1 MKTATSSDEVVNK
14 LHAENDYSVTA
25 VEDFTPP
32 TQWTPG
38 TTVEKKVSAVNTG
51 NIDAFVKATITGD
64 IVLTRNAGATPFADA
79 SEDELVEIAPDEVK
93 TLQAG
98 GKLVVAGA
106 KDEIENAGVTVDMN
120 TNLTEDGTS
129 FEPTEPGYYIFAR
142 STEEEGEEG
151 NLVSVTYDG
160 YYFDGDKYYR
170 ITIDNSNLSMYNVT
184 ALVNKTEKTLINADD
199 LKYSVVD
206 GDNVIVAKYVGNDPD
221 GKENILFDLKLADDT
236 LDNID
241 GNSHVSFY
249 YNKLLKAG
257 ETSSQILDSV
267 TLNNTVSSEAYIA
280 MDYNLKV
287 TVDSAQV
294 VEDRTDNNKAV
305 TAVNDMRWGKVA
317 TYASDDNVA
326 WY

>member
-1 MKTATSSDEVVNK
+1 
-14 LHAENDYSVTA
+14 
-25 VEDFTPP
+25 
-32 TQWTPG
+32 
-38 TTVEKKVSAVNTG
+38 
-51 NIDAFVKATITGD
+51 
-64 IVLTRNAGATPFADA
+64 
-79 SEDELVEIAPDEVK
+79 
-93 TLQAG
+93 
-98 GKLVVAGA
+98 
-106 KDEIENAGVTVDMN
+106 MN

-151 NLVSVTYDG
+151 DLVSVTYDG
-160 YYFDGDKYYR
+160 YYF
-170 ITIDNSNLSMYNVT
+170 
-184 ALVNKTEKTLINADD
+184 
-199 LKYSVVD
+199 D

-221 GKENILFDLKLADDT
+221 GKENILFDLKLADDTLDNWT

>member
-1 MKTATSSDEVVNK
+1 MS
-14 LHAENDYSVTA
+14 
-25 VEDFTPP
+25 P

-64 IVLTRNAGATPFADA
+64 IVLTRNAG
-79 SEDELVEIAPDEVK
+79 
-93 TLQAG
+93 
-98 GKLVVAGA
+98 
-106 KDEIENAGVTVDMN
+106 VTVDMN

-151 NLVSVTYDG
+151 DLVSVTYDG

-221 GKENILFDLKLADDT
+221 GKENILFDLKLADDTLDNWT

>member
-1 MKTATSSDEVVNK
+1 MKTAISSDEVVNK

-64 IVLTRNAGATPFADA
+64 IVLTRNAGVTPFADA

-106 KDEIENAGVTVDMN
+106 KDENENAGVTVDMN

-151 NLVSVTYDG
+151 DLVSVTYDG
-160 YYFDGDKYYR
+160 YYF
-170 ITIDNSNLSMYNVT
+170 
-184 ALVNKTEKTLINADD
+184 
-199 LKYSVVD
+199 D

>member
-1 MKTATSSDEVVNK
+1 
-14 LHAENDYSVTA
+14 
-25 VEDFTPP
+25 
-32 TQWTPG
+32 
-38 TTVEKKVSAVNTG
+38 
-51 NIDAFVKATITGD
+51 
-64 IVLTRNAGATPFADA
+64 
-79 SEDELVEIAPDEVK
+79 
-93 TLQAG
+93 
-98 GKLVVAGA
+98 
-106 KDEIENAGVTVDMN
+106 MN

-151 NLVSVTYDG
+151 DLVSVTYDG
-160 YYFDGDKYYR
+160 YYF
-170 ITIDNSNLSMYNVT
+170 
-184 ALVNKTEKTLINADD
+184 
-199 LKYSVVD
+199 D

>member
-1 MKTATSSDEVVNK
+1 MKTAISSDEVVNK

-64 IVLTRNAGATPFADA
+64 IVLTRNAGTTPFADA

-142 STEEEGEEG
+142 STKEEGEEG
-151 NLVSVTYDG
+151 DLVSVTYDG
-160 YYFDGDKYYR
+160 YYF
-170 ITIDNSNLSMYNVT
+170 
-184 ALVNKTEKTLINADD
+184 
-199 LKYSVVD
+199 D

-221 GKENILFDLKLADDT
+221 DKENILFDLKLADDT

>member
-64 IVLTRNAGATPFADA
+64 IVLTRNAG
-79 SEDELVEIAPDEVK
+79 
-93 TLQAG
+93 
-98 GKLVVAGA
+98 
-106 KDEIENAGVTVDMN
+106 VTVDMN

-151 NLVSVTYDG
+151 DLVSVTYDG
-160 YYFDGDKYYR
+160 YYF
-170 ITIDNSNLSMYNVT
+170 
-184 ALVNKTEKTLINADD
+184 
-199 LKYSVVD
+199 D

-221 GKENILFDLKLADDT
+221 GKENILFDLKLADDTLDNWT

-305 TAVNDMRWGKVA
+305 TAVNDMRWGKAA

>member
-64 IVLTRNAGATPFADA
+64 IVLTRNAG
-79 SEDELVEIAPDEVK
+79 
-93 TLQAG
+93 
-98 GKLVVAGA
+98 
-106 KDEIENAGVTVDMN
+106 VTVDMN

-151 NLVSVTYDG
+151 DLVSVTYDG

-199 LKYSVVD
+199 LKYSAVD

>member
-1 MKTATSSDEVVNK
+1 MKTAISSDEVVNK

-64 IVLTRNAGATPFADA
+64 IVLTRNAGTTPFADA

-151 NLVSVTYDG
+151 DLVSVTYDG
-160 YYFDGDKYYR
+160 YYF
-170 ITIDNSNLSMYNVT
+170 
-184 ALVNKTEKTLINADD
+184 
-199 LKYSVVD
+199 D

>member
-1 MKTATSSDEVVNK
+1 MKTAISSDEVVNK

-64 IVLTRNAGATPFADA
+64 IVLTRNAG
-79 SEDELVEIAPDEVK
+79 
-93 TLQAG
+93 
-98 GKLVVAGA
+98 
-106 KDEIENAGVTVDMN
+106 VTVDMN

-151 NLVSVTYDG
+151 DLVSVTYDG

-199 LKYSVVD
+199 LKYSAVD

-305 TAVNDMRWGKVA
+305 TAVNDMRWGEVA

>member
-1 MKTATSSDEVVNK
+1 
-14 LHAENDYSVTA
+14 
-25 VEDFTPP
+25 
-32 TQWTPG
+32 
-38 TTVEKKVSAVNTG
+38 
-51 NIDAFVKATITGD
+51 
-64 IVLTRNAGATPFADA
+64 
-79 SEDELVEIAPDEVK
+79 
-93 TLQAG
+93 
-98 GKLVVAGA
+98 
-106 KDEIENAGVTVDMN
+106 MN

-151 NLVSVTYDG
+151 DLVSVTYDG

-199 LKYSVVD
+199 LKYSAVD

>member
-1 MKTATSSDEVVNK
+1 MKTAISSDEVVNK

-64 IVLTRNAGATPFADA
+64 IVLTRNAG
-79 SEDELVEIAPDEVK
+79 
-93 TLQAG
+93 
-98 GKLVVAGA
+98 
-106 KDEIENAGVTVDMN
+106 VTVDMN

-151 NLVSVTYDG
+151 DLVSVTYDG

>member
-1 MKTATSSDEVVNK
+1 MKTAISSDEVVNK

-64 IVLTRNAGATPFADA
+64 IVLTRNAGVTPFADA

-151 NLVSVTYDG
+151 DLVSVTYDG
-160 YYFDGDKYYR
+160 YYF
-170 ITIDNSNLSMYNVT
+170 
-184 ALVNKTEKTLINADD
+184 
-199 LKYSVVD
+199 D